1 MHISEGLLSPPI
13 LVSGAVLCLC
23 GTAYGLKKM
32 DADEVPRTGILT
44 AAFFVASLIHVP
56 IGPASI
62 HLLLVGLAGIL
73 LGWSCFP
80 ALLVALFLQALFFQY
95 GGLTVLG
102 VNTVNM
108 ALPALLVF
116 FLFTPLIRHKRYWVN
131 NLGGF
136 LAGSLAILGSGVLTS
151 LSLALSGEPFVRA
164 AQLILLAHLPLMLI
178 EGFITAV
185 VVTFIKKVRPEILQ
199 ADPLLTSGLTGH
211 SKERAR
217 RDQ

>member
-13 LVSGAVLCLC
+13 LVTGAVLCLC

-32 DADEVPRTGILT
+32 DAAEVPKTGILT

-62 HLLLVGLAGIL
+62 HLLMIGLIGLL

-80 ALLVALFLQALFFQY
+80 AMLVALFLQALFFQY

-108 ALPALLVF
+108 ALPALLVY
-116 FLFTPLIRHKRYWVN
+116 FLFSPLIRHKHFRVN
-131 NLGGF
+131 TLGGF
-136 LAGSLAILGSGVLTS
+136 LAGSLAILRSGVLTS

-164 AQLILLAHLPLMLI
+164 AQFILLAHLPLMFI

-185 VVTFIKKVRPEILQ
+185 VITFIKKVRPEILHKSS
-199 ADPLLTSGLTGH
+199 ATDPGL
-211 SKERAR
+211 E
-217 RDQ
+217 